1 MNLPLWTPTPV
12 EVGAVGYLSKPSG
25 RFVTLFN
32 AFAPDHAEEESV
44 RELPSVS
51 GYGTWRVGVQQV
63 EKRGIAQ
70 RGLDAI
76 VGFLTYKS
84 RGGGASS

>member
-44 RELPSVS
+44 RGLPSVS